1 MGEILE
7 KLEGISRD
15 FVVKKSDL
23 EGNRKNFLVRKK
35 IGDFLKEF

>member
-15 FVVKKSDL
+15 FVVKKSDFK
-23 EGNRKNFLVRKK
+23 GNRKNFLVRKK
-35 IGDFLKEF
+35 IGDFSKKF